1 MLGRKNFKLSVL
13 FVFTLIAVLSITTAG
28 IQAFGS
34 ESAMETEDMTLENML
49 NYAIE
54 DEYLARAEYELI
66 MEEYDIE
73 RPFSN
78 IKRAEE
84 RHIEILKPLFE
95 EYGFEIPEDVAS
107 EYVIIPDSLEEIFEI
122 GIQAEIDN
130 IAMYEKFLETDL
142 PEDVERVFIYLRDG
156 SINHLEAFERGA
168 ERGPVGREA
177 NSDKRSS
184 NRNRSGKQNN

>member
-177 NSDKRSS
+177 NSDKRRS